1 MSNKP
6 PEGYADHVAKID
18 RYVTI
23 LCGPAMERDGV
34 SPLTFRKVRS
44 EGEES
49 VFTFTDTLTSRAEIS
64 DLARLFK
71 DEVVAIIGL
80 GGTGSYV
87 LDFLVK
93 TPVARILG
101 FDRDPYHVHN
111 AFRSPGRLLDEGE
124 LDHPKAEVYQGR
136 YENFREGL
144 TLTAKNIDESCVE
157 DLKGVTF
164 AFVCVDKGSSR
175 RAIFDLLMK
184 LAIPF
189 IDVGMGLDRKQGP
202 INGML
207 RATYYEPAHAQFMR
221 DRDLAE
227 LSDREDDEYRVNVQ
241 IGELNALNACLAVV
255 RYKQLKGFYLDENNF
270 DHMLFK
276 VNDIKVHGEAR
287 CSRPSA
293 SRVEFIPKALEPGVL
308 YAADEYD
315 IAAHLCACGCGTK
328 VTTPLGPTE
337 WRVTEKNGLPTLSP
351 SVGNWQL
358 PCRSHYLII
367 AGKTHWAGQWSE
379 AQVKAGRGAE
389 ELRRAAYYAARGA
402 EQSLWARFWKWLKG
416 LCGR

>member
-6 PEGYADHVAKID
+6 PEGYYTDHVAKID

-34 SPLTFRKVRS
+34 TPLSFRNVRS

-49 VFTFTDTLTSRAEIS
+49 VFKFTDTMTSRAEIG

-87 LDFLVK
+87 LDFIVK
-93 TPVARILG
+93 TPVARIIG
-101 FDRDPYHVHN
+101 FDRDPFHVHN
-111 AFRSPGRLLDEGE
+111 AFRSPGRLLNDGE
-124 LDHPKAEVYQGR
+124 LDRSKAEVYQGR

-144 TLTAKNIDESCVE
+144 ELQAKYVDESCTE

-175 RAIFDLLMK
+175 REIFDLLMK
-184 LAIPF
+184 LNIPF
-189 IDVGMGLDRKQGP
+189 IDVGLWLDRKQHA
-202 INGML
+202 INGTL
-207 RATYYEPAHAQFMR
+207 RATYFEPLNAKKMR
-221 DRDLAE
+221 DWGLAE
-227 LSDREDDEYRVNVQ
+227 LSDRPDDEYRVNVQ
-241 IGELNALNACLAVV
+241 IAELNALNACLAVV

-287 CSRPSA
+287 
-293 SRVEFIPKALEPGVL
+293 
-308 YAADEYD
+308 
-315 IAAHLCACGCGTK
+315 
-328 VTTPLGPTE
+328 
-337 WRVTEKNGLPTLSP
+337 
-351 SVGNWQL
+351 
-358 PCRSHYLII
+358 
-367 AGKTHWAGQWSE
+367 
-379 AQVKAGRGAE
+379 
-389 ELRRAAYYAARGA
+389 
-402 EQSLWARFWKWLKG
+402 
-416 LCGR
+416 